1 MNAEY
6 KRIYRQ
12 DLIDIRERVRDAL
25 VVIKRFTLLAPGGVI
40 ALGAP
45 TGLGLS
51 SDLPQ
56 TGRNIFVSAIGASL
70 GIYSGCAIAHAIEE
84 LAKKLTVW
92 YGYEYGQATRLM
104 GVVAGAGCVTTG
116 VLGACGVLTIGSG
129 PFFPVL
135 LISTGLTVGGI
146 CLYFWWKRRRSSACV
161 LAMRE
166 LTDLLHSLYIRFGE
180 RIHAIWEILDYI
192 QQDTLKIPRRIA
204 LAIMRCSSSKRRIRI
219 FTNYLDSLY

>member
-1 MNAEY
+1 MNSEY
-6 KRIYRQ
+6 ERIYRQ
-12 DLIDIRERVRDAL
+12 DVKDIRERVQRVTEVL
-25 VVIKRFTLLAPGGVI
+25 KRFLLVAPAGVM
-40 ALGAP
+40 
-45 TGLGLS
+45 
-51 SDLPQ
+51 
-56 TGRNIFVSAIGASL
+56 AIGASIGVVVQPALPKTGINIIVSTL
-70 GIYSGCAIAHAIEE
+70 GTSLGVYSGCMIAEAIEE
-84 LAKKLTVW
+84 LAKKLTAW
-92 YGYEYGQATRLM
+92 YGHEYGQATRLM
-104 GVVAGAGCVTTG
+104 GVIAGSGCVTTG

-146 CLYFWWKRRRSSACV
+146 CLYYWWIRRRSSACV

-180 RIHAIWEILDYI
+180 RIHAIWTILDYI
-192 QQDTLKIPRRIA
+192 QRDTLKIPRRIA